1 MIPVIFPIEGLS
13 LTDPERHLI
22 RTWDPY
28 GFILFNRPGRKN
40 IDTPDQVR
48 ALTDDIRAACGR
60 ADCPILIDQ
69 EGGRVARMGPPHW
82 PSFLPYE
89 HYGQMYTSDP
99 EESRRA
105 LASDTA
111 GIARLLNDAGIN
123 VNCAPVMDL
132 RYPGAHDIIGNRS
145 FGADPDMVADLAD
158 VVCRTYLDHGI
169 TPVIK
174 HAPGHGRALA
184 DSHLDLPRVDVPYDE
199 LVRTD
204 FRPFTLLSQKP
215 YASRVWM
222 MTAHILYPELD
233 PVYPATLSS
242 NIIHNVIREEIGF
255 PGTIIG
261 DDLYMKAL
269 DPYGDVP
276 ARAAASLAA
285 GCDLALDCFGAV
297 HDLEKVAQA
306 VSKMG
311 KTLA

>member
-13 LTDPERHLI
+13 LTDHEHHLI

-48 ALTDDIRAACGR
+48 ALTDQIRAASGR

-89 HYGQMYTSDP
+89 HYGQLYEQDQV
-99 EESRRA
+99 RA
-105 LASDTA
+105 RDQLANDTA
-111 GIARLLNDAGIN
+111 GIARILNDAGIN

-174 HAPGHGRALA
+174 HAPGHGRALS
-184 DSHLDLPRVDVPYDE
+184 DSHLDLPRVDVPYNE

-215 YASRVWM
+215 YAPQVWM

-233 PVYPATLSS
+233 PAYPATLSS
-242 NIIHNVIREEIGF
+242 NIIHNVIRKEIGF
-255 PGTIIG
+255 TGTIIG